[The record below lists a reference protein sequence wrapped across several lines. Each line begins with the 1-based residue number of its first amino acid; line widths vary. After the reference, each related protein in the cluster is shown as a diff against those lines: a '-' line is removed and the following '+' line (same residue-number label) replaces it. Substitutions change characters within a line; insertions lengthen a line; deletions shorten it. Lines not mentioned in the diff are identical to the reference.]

1 MKSASSAARVRGCTK
16 SACTNLCGRN
26 DIIRVDHNNE
36 DVNLSVVKLMTA
48 PATSS
53 TELMRSAIRVK
64 EKLSKGDLVYKTRDY
79 QFYKRFRKKKHGR
92 ASFGGFQL
100 LLRVYASGAIDHRR
114 GGLGVKA
121 PL

>member
-1 MKSASSAARVRGCTK
+1 MYEIRPHEPLRQ
-16 SACTNLCGRN
+16 N

-64 EKLSKGDLVYKTRDY
+64 EKLSKGDLVYKT
-79 QFYKRFRKKKHGR
+79 K
-92 ASFGGFQL
+92 
-100 LLRVYASGAIDHRR
+100 
-114 GGLGVKA
+114 GLSVLQKI
-121 PL
+121 